1 MVTTS
6 YGEASSPRN
15 RSARVFPVAGSV
27 RDPARLD
34 RVVLRPRDTRHI
46 LLRALAGGMRVAIG
60 DLVGL
65 LPDHPQPLSAVLDL
79 VDAGD
84 AVIDLDSAFDASSR
98 VWLTPAPRV

>member
-15 RSARVFPVAGSV
+15 RSARVSPVAGLV
-27 RDPARLD
+27 RDPAASD
-34 RVVLRPRDTRHI
+34 SPSPRPRDTRRI
-46 LLRALAGGMRVAIG
+46 LLRALADRNSVAIG

-84 AVIDLDSAFDASSR
+84 AVIDLDCAFDASSR
-98 VWLTPAPRV
+98 VWLTPSPRV

>member
-15 RSARVFPVAGSV
+15 CPARVFAIAGLA
-27 RDPARLD
+27 RDPALSD
-34 RVVLRPRDTRHI
+34 SPSPRPCDTRRI
-46 LLRALAGGMRVAIG
+46 LLGALAGGNSVAIG

-84 AVIDLDSAFDASSR
+84 AVIDLDCAFDASSR
-98 VWLTPAPRV
+98 VWLTPSPRG